1 MRGSKLVFGCLFLGA
16 LVFHSLVSADL
27 TKKQNDLNQVLEEIK
42 KTTKAVKQVQ
52 VKKRSLV
59 DQLAA
64 VEKEYGEI
72 AGELKNLQSATAK
85 KEKDLQ
91 RINEQIDEQNTQIEK
106 IAQQLQ
112 GQVRSAYAMGKMK
125 KLKLLLNQ
133 QDLVRANRIMV
144 YFEYLNRERLDKLE
158 LTKQILQNLARLD
171 SEGRLAS
178 QKLSQL
184 VEQKQQE
191 QTKLSNTRDARATLL
206 AKLKEEE
213 LSKTE
218 ELRQLTQREATLR
231 RLIVSLQA
239 LNDDVS
245 DEDASPGKPFK
256 QRKGNMRWPV
266 QGRLSK
272 KFGSRRGGG
281 QWDGVVINTE
291 EGVEVHAITRGRIVY
306 ADWLKGYGLLAI
318 IDHGEGYM
326 TLYAFNQSLYKE
338 EGDWVDQGDIIA
350 AVGRSGGRSQAGLY
364 FGIRKKGKPLNPA
377 KWCRKVRQGKVN

>member
-1 MRGSKLVFGCLFLGA
+1 MPGRKHVLGCFFLST
-16 LVFHSLVSADL
+16 LVFHPLVSANL

-42 KTTKAVKQVQ
+42 NTTKAVERVQ
-52 VKKRSLV
+52 VKKGSLV

-64 VEKEYGEI
+64 AEKEYGEI
-72 AGELKNLQSATAK
+72 ARELKKLKTATTRK
-85 KEKDLQ
+85 QQDLQ
-91 RINEQIDEQNTQIEK
+91 KISEQIDEQNTEIEK

-112 GQVRSAYAMGKMK
+112 GQIRSAYAMGRMK
-125 KLKLLLNQ
+125 KLRLLLNQ

-171 SEGRLAS
+171 GEERVAS

-184 VEQKQQE
+184 VEQKQAE
-191 QTKLSNTRDARATLL
+191 QTKLSNTRDTRAALL
-206 AKLKEEE
+206 AELKKEE

-218 ELRQLTQREATLR
+218 ELRQLKQRKAKLR
-231 RLIVSLQA
+231 RLIASLQT

-245 DEDASPGKPFK
+245 DVGSSPGKSFK
-256 QRKGNMRWPV
+256 QQKGSMKWPV

-281 QWDGVVINTE
+281 QWDGVLINAE
-291 EGVEVHAITRGRIVY
+291 EGVEVHAVTRGRMVY

-338 EGDWVDQGDIIA
+338 EGGWVDQGDIIA
-350 AVGRSGGRSQAGLY
+350 SVGKSGGRSLAGLY

-377 KWCRKVRQGKVN
+377 KWCRKVRLGKVN